1 MIFDTHAHY
10 DDEAYSADREEIISS
25 LPASGIGAVVNVG
38 ANKASTGS
46 SLALAEKYDFI
57 YAAAGIHP
65 SDVME
70 YENGT
75 ADTSWLEKCALAPK
89 AVAIGEIGLD
99 YHWDEPAREIQ
110 KKWFAAQLRVAKKLK
125 KPVIIHSRD
134 AAQDTYDILAAEGGS
149 DIKAVIHCFSYG
161 PDMARRFLDLGYYIG
176 IGGVLTFKNAKKQ
189 KEVLAEMP
197 LESLLLETDCP
208 YMAPTPYRGE
218 RNSSLYLP
226 LVVREMAVIRGITES
241 EIEEI
246 TFKNAMDF
254 YEIG

>member
-38 ANKASTGS
+38 ANKASTES

-65 SDVME
+65 SDVVE

-89 AVAIGEIGLD
+89 TVAIGEIGLD

-208 YMAPTPYRGE
+208 YMAPTPHRGE

-226 LVVREMAVIRGITES
+226 LVIREMAMIRGITES